1 MYIVTRLRYET
12 KLTEKYRSEGV
23 NVLLLND
30 CNAISECLFITD
42 HIVEMSPV
50 QVPAILLWLGKLIFY
65 CLIFR
70 WREVGHTLGFG
81 SKENEWAITTVKWK
95 GQNKFSCGEK
105 AALRAFLA
113 FPAWPGNQMLMH
125 DKYRNSWD

>member
-12 KLTEKYRSEGV
+12 KLTEKYRSGGV

-50 QVPAILLWLGKLIFY
+50 HVPAILL
-65 CLIFR
+65 
-70 WREVGHTLGFG
+70 
-81 SKENEWAITTVKWK
+81 
-95 GQNKFSCGEK
+95 
-105 AALRAFLA
+105 
-113 FPAWPGNQMLMH
+113 
-125 DKYRNSWD
+125 